1 MNFDYLTS
9 FLPSRSFLFLA
20 LASLQVL
27 NTNPSCNK
35 TKTINTNL
43 SVTKSTKHTFGV
55 VEVALKISLLELI
68 TCNKPRFGHRGTPTK
83 VERVGE
89 SA

>member
-27 NTNPSCNK
+27 NTNPSRNK
-35 TKTINTNL
+35 T
-43 SVTKSTKHTFGV
+43 SFSAKSTKHTFGV